1 MTNYQWVGASSTS
14 ASTATNWVPNGTPAA
29 GDVVIFDAGATQ
41 NCSWDIAT
49 PGGSTLSVDEM
60 ILETNFIHQLI
71 LTQKPRIK
79 GMFLGGTIGT
89 GGANAVEFQHGSS
102 PNFFGSYKTYNER
115 FLLIDGGTATGI
127 TMTMVGASS
136 PVTKFDDGAHPI
148 VNLQTGRFAPD
159 YVAPTSTSGKASF
172 DSFTVTSPADFSPG
186 GNLSDNDRLK
196 VFSFTAFAITSTSI
210 NFGLSTAEFTATSG
224 GFYIPTAGASGMPA
238 GFTSFYRK
246 IILAA
251 NTAGHKVLMSDN
263 TYVSVEE
270 FEIGDGVVL
279 RGPVDNGDQ
288 GADIRSIKT
297 PKIRG
302 TWSFSQISPGI
313 YRSPRTASGP
323 MPKVNGNFHITG
335 KLDVD
340 GLIDP
345 TGLELTPVGSNPGGT
360 AANTLWLNSGDS
372 NKLYHGSSE
381 VGGGGG
387 GSGDITAVNTNAPI
401 TGGATSGD
409 VTLSLSAASASAAGS
424 MSSAHYT
431 KLEGIEASAD
441 VTDATNVTAAGA
453 LMDSEVTNLAA
464 VKSFD
469 PAAYAT
475 AAQGALADTSLQDAA
490 AFATAA
496 QGAKADTALQSV
508 PAFQH
513 LRLNLTNNSL
523 GSQVSGTFY
532 YLDLANTS
540 NYTSTGNTTSIIVT
554 NDTQDYISL
563 AAGGMYMVV
572 ISVEIFTG
580 TSTAAQ
586 DFWVQ
591 LGNGVTDNPSRRRWG
606 TVRQKVRATSSSSD
620 CAMNMQKT
628 VIIDVASTGSNE
640 KLYVIPYL
648 NGASF
653 EIKAYDDNRTNI
665 TVTRI
670 GDSTS

>member
-1 MTNYQWVGASSTS
+1 MATVTWVGATSTS
-14 ASTATNWVPNGTPAA
+14 ANLAANWSTGSIPAA
-29 GDVVIFDAGATQ
+29 GDVALYDNNGVNI
-41 NCSWDIAT
+41 CVWDIPL
-49 PGGSTLSVDEM
+49 PGGTTFSVDE
-60 ILETNFIHQLI
+60 IIIESTFSHSLQL
-71 LTQKPRIK
+71 TTAARIK
-79 GMFLGGTIGT
+79 GLFLDGSILPISSGSDKLQFYH
-89 GGANAVEFQHGSS
+89 GAS

-115 FLLIDGGTATGI
+115 FILIGDNAISTGI
-127 TMTMVGASS
+127 TFELYGSSS
-136 PVTKFDDGAHPI
+136 PITKFDDGQHPT
-148 VNLQTGRFAPD
+148 VTLATGNFAPD
-159 YVAPTSTSGKASF
+159 YVAPTGTSGKASF
-172 DSFTVTSPADFSPG
+172 DSFTVASSVIFAPDG
-186 GNLSDNDRLK
+186 DLVDNDRLK
-196 VFSFTAFAITSTSI
+196 VFSFSVFTMSATSI
-210 NFGLSTAEFTATSG
+210 NYGLATAEYYATSG
-224 GFYIPTAGASGMPA
+224 GFYIPTEGATGYPSGFVA
-238 GFTSFYRK
+238 YHRK
-246 IILAA
+246 IVLKA
-251 NTAGHKVLMSDN
+251 NTAGHKCLIADN
-263 TYVSVEE
+263 TFISVEE
-270 FEIGDGVVL
+270 FEVGDGVVL
-279 RGPVDNGDQ
+279 KGPTDAISQ
-288 GADIRSIKT
+288 GADIRSIQS

-302 TWSFSQISPGI
+302 TWSFSQISQGI
-313 YRSPRTASGP
+313 YRSPRNASGP

-345 TGLELTPVGSNPGGT
+345 TGLELNPVGSNPGGV

-387 GSGDITAVNTNAPI
+387 SGTVTSIATTSPI
-401 TGGATSGD
+401 TGGTITATG
-409 VTLSLSAASASAAGS
+409 TIGISAATTSAAGS
-424 MSSAHYT
+424 MSSADKT
-431 KLEGIEASAD
+431 KLDGIETSAD
-441 VTDATNVTAAGA
+441 VTDTANVTAAGA
-453 LMDSEVTNLAA
+453 LMDSEVVNLAD
-464 VKSFD
+464 VKAFD
-469 PAAYAT
+469 P
-475 AAQGALADTSLQDAA
+475 A

-540 NYTSTGNTTSIIVT
+540 NYTSTGNTTSIVVT

-572 ISVEIFTG
+572 VSVEIFTG

-591 LGNGVTDNPSRRRWG
+591 LGNGVADNPSRRRWG

-628 VIIDVASTGSNE
+628 VIIDVASTGSDE